1 MNLMHDVLD
10 QQIIDVEQQK
20 AGKVDGIAIEIRED
34 GPPRVAYLDIGMDV
48 LARRFSSRL
57 ERLVQRIHRR
67 AQGQSR
73 RPLQVPWDKVRRV
86 AISVSV
92 DVDDK
97 EYSNFHVE
105 QWLREHIITKIPG
118 NAHRKHQEKN
128 D

>member
-10 QQIIDVEQQK
+10 QQIIDIQQQK
-20 AGKVDGIAIEIRED
+20 AGKVDGIAMEIRDD
-34 GPPRVAYLDIGMDV
+34 GPPRIAYISAGMDV

-67 AQGQSR
+67 TQGRSR
-73 RPLQVPWDKVRRV
+73 RPFQVPWDKVRNV
-86 AISVSV
+86 SISVSV
-92 DVDDK
+92 DVDDQD
-97 EYSNFHVE
+97 YSNFHVE
-105 QWLREHIITKIPG
+105 QWLRDHIISKIPG

>member
-10 QQIIDVEQQK
+10 QQIIDIEQQK
-20 AGKVDGIAIEIRED
+20 AGKVDGIAIEIRDD
-34 GPPRVAYLDIGMDV
+34 GPPRIAYLDIGMDV

-57 ERLVQRIHRR
+57 ERFVQRIHRR

-73 RPLQVPWDKVRRV
+73 RPFQVPWRKVRRV
-86 AISVSV
+86 TISVSV

-97 EYSNFHVE
+97 GYSNDHVE
-105 QWLREHIITKIPG
+105 EWLREHIVRKIPG
-118 NAHRKHQEKN
+118 SAHRKHQEKN